1 MGFPMVQCTE
11 KDLQVQSPSP
21 PVTFVQGF
29 VLIVA
34 IHAGL
39 RQNSAGRVKRS
50 EEERI
55 GSRGEVY
62 QPCL

>member
-21 PVTFVQGF
+21 SVTFAQGF
-29 VLIVA
+29 ALIAV
-34 IHAGL
+34 IRAGL
-39 RQNSAGRVKRS
+39 RQDSAGRVKGS

-62 QPCL
+62 QPRL

>member
-21 PVTFVQGF
+21 PVTFAHGF
-29 VLIVA
+29 MLIAA
-34 IHAGL
+34 IRAGL
-39 RQNSAGRVKRS
+39 RQDSVGRVKRS

-62 QPCL
+62 QPRL

>member
-1 MGFPMVQCTE
+1 MVQCTE

-21 PVTFVQGF
+21 PVTFAQGF
-29 VLIVA
+29 SLITT

-39 RQNSAGRVKRS
+39 RQDSAGRVKRS
-50 EEERI
+50 EQERI

-62 QPCL
+62 QPRL

>member
-21 PVTFVQGF
+21 LVTFTQGF
-29 VLIVA
+29 TLIAA
-34 IHAGL
+34 IRAGL
-39 RQNSAGRVKRS
+39 RHDSAGRVKRS

-62 QPCL
+62 QPRL